1 VVRIDQVFGRDA
13 FEQLLLH
20 FQRRFARGEAR
31 AVAEAKDVRV
41 HRHGRFSKR
50 RVEHHIGGFAADAGQ
65 GFEGFARAGHL
76 PAVLFHQN
84 PAGFH
89 QVLGFAAVQAN
100 GLDVAL
106 QTCQAQVQDLLRR
119 TRHREEFARGL
130 VHAHIRGLGRQQ
142 HGGQQLE
149 HAGVF
154 QLGHGHGVGGL
165 QGGQEGFDLCGF
177 HGVSRCWQNDGQVNT
192 GRYTMPLQF
201 ADRLNNVETSA
212 IRELFKLL
220 GKPGIISF
228 AGGFPD
234 SAMFDVD
241 GIREASN
248 AALSQD
254 PGAALQYGATEGF
267 GPLREQLAHF
277 MGQKGAKD
285 VAADQLIVTTGSQ
298 QGLDLI
304 GKTMISPG
312 DKVIVEGPTFLAT
325 IQCFRLYGADLISA
339 PVDGHGVKTDELE
352 KLIAEHKPKFVY
364 LIPTFGNPSGA
375 LLSAERRKQVL
386 EMAVKHQT
394 LIVEDDPYGDL
405 YFGEAPPPSLLAMS
419 ASVPGSRELLVHCGS
434 LSKVLS
440 PGLRVGWM
448 IAPAELLGKA
458 TMCKQFSDAHTSTF
472 AQATAAQYLKAG
484 RMPATLD
491 KVRAV
496 YAQRAQ
502 TMGDALRKELGDA
515 VEFVQP
521 QGGLFV
527 WARLTG
533 AGGQVNDGNVYA
545 KRAIEQG
552 VAFVPGTPFFC
563 ANPDH
568 ATFRLS
574 FATVGEDKI
583 LEGVSRLAKAL

>member
-1 VVRIDQVFGRDA
+1 MAI
-13 FEQLLLH
+13 
-20 FQRRFARGEAR
+20 
-31 AVAEAKDVRV
+31 
-41 HRHGRFSKR
+41 
-50 RVEHHIGGFAADAGQ
+50 
-65 GFEGFARAGHL
+65 
-76 PAVLFHQN
+76 P
-84 PAGFH
+84 
-89 QVLGFAAVQAN
+89 
-100 GLDVAL
+100 
-106 QTCQAQVQDLLRR
+106 
-119 TRHREEFARGL
+119 
-130 VHAHIRGLGRQQ
+130 
-142 HGGQQLE
+142 
-149 HAGVF
+149 
-154 QLGHGHGVGGL
+154 
-165 QGGQEGFDLCGF
+165 
-177 HGVSRCWQNDGQVNT
+177 
-192 GRYTMPLQF
+192 F

-248 AALSQD
+248 AALAKD

-267 GPLREQLAHF
+267 NPLREQLSQF
-277 MGQKGAKD
+277 MAQKGAQD
-285 VAADQLIVTTGSQ
+285 VAPDQLIVTTGSQ
-298 QGLDLI
+298 QALDLL
-304 GKTMISPG
+304 GKTLISPG

-325 IQCFRLYGADLISA
+325 IQCFRLYGAELVSA
-339 PVDGHGVKTDELE
+339 PIDGDGVQTDKLE
-352 KLIAEHKPKFVY
+352 HLIAEHKPKFVY

-375 LLSAERRKQVL
+375 MLSAERRKRVL
-386 EMAVKHQT
+386 ELAVKYNT

-419 ASVPGSRELLVHCGS
+419 PLVEGSRELLVHCGS

-448 IAPAELLGKA
+448 IGPAELLAKA

-472 AQATAAQYLKAG
+472 AQATAAEYLKAG

-491 KVRAV
+491 KVRSV
-496 YAQRAQ
+496 YAQRAR
-502 TMGDALRKELGDA
+502 TMGDALRRELGDA
-515 VEFVQP
+515 VSFVQP

-533 AGGQVNDGNVYA
+533 ADGKVADGNDYA

-552 VAFVPGTPFFC
+552 VAFVPGAPFFC

-574 FATVGEDKI
+574 FATAPEDKI

>member
-1 VVRIDQVFGRDA
+1 
-13 FEQLLLH
+13 
-20 FQRRFARGEAR
+20 
-31 AVAEAKDVRV
+31 
-41 HRHGRFSKR
+41 
-50 RVEHHIGGFAADAGQ
+50 
-65 GFEGFARAGHL
+65 
-76 PAVLFHQN
+76 
-84 PAGFH
+84 
-89 QVLGFAAVQAN
+89 
-100 GLDVAL
+100 
-106 QTCQAQVQDLLRR
+106 
-119 TRHREEFARGL
+119 
-130 VHAHIRGLGRQQ
+130 
-142 HGGQQLE
+142 
-149 HAGVF
+149 
-154 QLGHGHGVGGL
+154 
-165 QGGQEGFDLCGF
+165 
-177 HGVSRCWQNDGQVNT
+177 
-192 GRYTMPLQF
+192 MQF

-241 GIREASN
+241 GIRAASN
-248 AALSQD
+248 AALAEE
-254 PGAALQYGATEGF
+254 PGAALQYGATEGYN
-267 GPLREQLAHF
+267 PLREQLAAF
-277 MGQKGAKD
+277 MTAKGATD
-285 VAADQLIVTTGSQ
+285 VAADNLIVTTGSQ
-298 QGLDLI
+298 QALDLL
-304 GKTMISPG
+304 GKTLISPG

-325 IQCFRLYGADLISA
+325 IQCFRLYGAELISA
-339 PVDGHGVKTDELE
+339 PIDGNGVKTDELE

-375 LLSAERRKQVL
+375 MLSLERRKAVL
-386 EMAVKHQT
+386 EMAVKHNT

-405 YFGEAPPPSLLAMS
+405 YFGDAPPPSLLNLS
-419 ASVPGSRELLVHCGS
+419 ATVPGSRDLLVHCGS

-484 RMPATLD
+484 RMPATLAH
-491 KVRAV
+491 VRKV
-496 YAQRAQ
+496 YAERAQ
-502 TMGDALRKELGDA
+502 AMGDALRKELGDA
-515 VEFVQP
+515 IEFVQP

-533 AGGQVNDGNVYA
+533 AGGKVADGNVLA
-545 KRAIEQG
+545 KRAIEKG

-574 FATVGEDKI
+574 FATADVDKI
-583 LEGVSRLAKAL
+583 REGVARLGLAI